1 MNVLY
6 SFRTRGVGAEAVHIS
21 GVTRALE
28 RLGHKV
34 FYHSPCSVRPGAN
47 PFSSGG
53 GRSRFLGFLCR
64 MIPGVGFELMEI
76 AYNLYSW
83 LRARRC
89 LRRSQ
94 FGLIYER
101 HAFFHFATGLLAR
114 KHDIP
119 LVVEVNE
126 LAGDSRV
133 RGRVRLTSLAR
144 RCDRK
149 LFECASLIVVVSPYL
164 KREIIKRYGIPENK
178 IDVQCNAVD
187 EPASGSSIDCSLEFL
202 NRLEGASC
210 VFGFVGWFVHWHR
223 LDILMDVFS
232 RLCSERPDMD
242 ARLLMVGDGPL
253 KDELSGAC
261 KKLAISEKVI
271 FAGSV
276 EHACIPRVLSV
287 VDIAVIPHSN
297 EFRSPVKLFEYMA
310 SECVVVAPETE
321 PISSVIFHGQNGL
334 LFRAMDS
341 DHMLDMF
348 IKAASDQILRN
359 SLAERAGVDVIEK
372 YTWTHNVRRV
382 LERMGKDAF

>member
-47 PFSSGG
+47 PFSGGG
-53 GRSRFLGFLCR
+53 GRSRFWGFLCR
-64 MIPGVGFELMEI
+64 MIPGLGFELMEI
-76 AYNLYSW
+76 AYNIYSW
-83 LRARRC
+83 LRARRR
-89 LRRSQ
+89 LRSSQ
-94 FGLIYER
+94 FDLIYER

-114 KHDIP
+114 KHSIP

-126 LAGDSRV
+126 LAGDSRI
-133 RGRVRLTSLAR
+133 RGRVMLSSLAR

-164 KREIIKRYGIPENK
+164 KREIIKRYGIPEHK

-187 EPASGSSIDCSLEFL
+187 EHAPENSIPCKLEFL
-202 NRLEGASC
+202 NQLEGASC

-232 RLCSERPDMD
+232 RLCCERPDID
-242 ARLLMVGDGPL
+242 ARLLIVGDGPL
-253 KDELSGAC
+253 KDELSSMC
-261 KKLAISEKVI
+261 RKLAISEKVI

-276 EHACIPRVLSV
+276 EHACIPRILSV

-310 SECVVVAPETE
+310 GGCVVVAPQTE
-321 PISSVIFHGQNGL
+321 PISSVISHGENGL
-334 LFRAMDS
+334 LFRTTDS
-341 DHMLDMF
+341 DQMLDMF
-348 IKAASDQILRN
+348 IMAASDKGLRA
-359 SLAERAGVDVIEK
+359 SLGERAGVDVKEK
-372 YTWTHNVRRV
+372 YTWMHNVRRV
-382 LERMGKDAF
+382 LERMGDGAR